1 MKIDIYL
8 HLLYYLHTHV
18 GTNASESSEFEIKSR
33 RKKYVLG
40 SIEFWF
46 LSEEYGRYA
55 YFFNATKADVT
66 LEFVFAHSLYNA
78 ESLLSFKR
86 LPNPMLINVSS
97 KSGGMWK
104 ARRKISL

>member
-1 MKIDIYL
+1 MYL
-8 HLLYYLHTHV
+8 SYYIHTHV
-18 GTNASESSEFEIKSR
+18 GTNASESSEFEINSR

-78 ESLLSFKR
+78 GSLFSFKR

-97 KSGGMWK
+97 KSGGIWK